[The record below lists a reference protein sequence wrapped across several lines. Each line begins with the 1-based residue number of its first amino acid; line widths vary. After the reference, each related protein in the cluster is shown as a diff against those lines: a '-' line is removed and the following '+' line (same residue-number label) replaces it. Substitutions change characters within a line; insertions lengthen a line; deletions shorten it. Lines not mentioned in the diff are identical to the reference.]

1 MISTILEGIGMALIS
16 AAAFQT
22 AIPLGLFVTGIFT
35 VLIGFSFT
43 DKAGK

>member
-1 MISTILEGIGMALIS
+1 MISNTLEFIGLAMIS
-16 AAAFQT
+16 VAAFQT
-22 AIPLGLFVTGIFT
+22 SIPLGLLVTGIFT